1 MKYKYA
7 TPLKNLYVQAKF
19 YIKAQENAVTLN
31 ELYAISHAADRK
43 ILSYLTLVPYDTLR
57 TILDSKDRSF
67 VQNRYRISRQFNK
80 YIIDIEK
87 RGEKDAE
94 KEYNE
99 I

>member
-1 MKYKYA
+1 MKHKLV
-7 TPLKNLYVQAKF
+7 TPLENLYAEAKF
-19 YIKAQENAVTLN
+19 YVKCQENAVTLN

-67 VQNRYRISRQFNK
+67 VQNRYRISRQFNQ

-87 RGEKDAE
+87 RGEQEA
-94 KEYNE
+94 
-99 I
+99 